1 MNTNPETPAPATQQ
15 LPADVCRMQCRT
27 GGPCT
32 RKICTGAAALDR
44 EASK

>member
-1 MNTNPETPAPATQQ
+1 MNNTNHQNQESFGF
-15 LPADVCRMQCRT
+15 DVCDMACET
-27 GGPCT
+27 CT